1 MITRSL
7 ELAILLTEENRFY
20 SYSELSAYFE
30 LSERS
35 VRYEIE
41 HLQEWLEKRS
51 LSPIEL
57 SRSNGV
63 RLTLTKAEVE
73 ALNQTIYDEQDFNLL
88 KSEERMLKI
97 FLLVIQKETP
107 LYVKNLQDIL
117 IISKSTLDNDL
128 KKLRTFLK
136 KHNVVLISKPKM
148 GLEIVGSE
156 MAIRIVLSTLIH
168 QCCNIDTCMK
178 RYRQNG
184 LFSYLEQDVFRY
196 FDFAIIHHVYTILF
210 HTKSHNVLVN
220 ENYYIHLAL
229 DFAITLKRIREG
241 YIISEFDDTYTH
253 YVKSHIYDVIK
264 MLSPVIEDIPISETC
279 FLCFII
285 DSYNIHKSTVLK
297 EDWMQIQLVT
307 VQIIMN
313 MEKIMEIEYASDAQL
328 FERLFYHIEA
338 LVKRTK
344 QGMSLF
350 NPMTGLIKEQYAYTF
365 FAVKQALKELEVYCN
380 VKFDD
385 AEIAYMTVHFCASGE
400 KIEKE
405 RFMQYRVV
413 ILCGHGVATGELLA
427 QKLSKIAYVD
437 VIGVINSKDI
447 NILKRLDAH
456 LVIKTIDMEIPHL
469 PSIKINPLFGDIDL
483 ELLKK
488 ELKESV
494 PRPKIAT
501 HVDFKEVYKAILN
514 LIQMEDEALFKKL
527 KPQIETIFLQ
537 KKLIEKE
544 GVQPMLGE
552 VLELNHILLQRQVE
566 NWEEAIRLV
575 ASPLIEDHY
584 IESTY
589 VDSMIANVHKF
600 GPYIVIAKGFALAH
614 ARPEDGVN
622 KLGVSILTLAEP
634 VAFHSAH
641 NDPVQMVICLAAIDN
656 NSHLKIMAAIA
667 TLLGDEQK
675 MQQLYQ
681 LKDEKQFK
689 EYICSE

>member
-41 HLQEWLEKRS
+41 HLQEWLKKRS
-51 LSPIEL
+51 LNPIEL
-57 SRSNGV
+57 SRSKGV
-63 RLTLTKAEVE
+63 RLTLTKAEVQT
-73 ALNQTIYDEQDFNLL
+73 LNQTIYDEQDFNLL

-97 FLLVIQKETP
+97 FLLVIQQETP

-168 QCCNIDTCMK
+168 RCCNIDTCMK
-178 RYRQNG
+178 RYRRNG

-196 FDFAIIHHVYTILF
+196 FDFDIIHHVYTILF
-210 HTKSHNVLVN
+210 RTKSHNVLVN

-241 YIISEFDDTYTH
+241 HIISEFDDTYRH
-253 YVKSHIYDVIK
+253 YVKSHIYDVIE
-264 MLSPVIEDIPISETC
+264 MLSPVIEDIPISEMC

-285 DSYNIHKSTVLK
+285 DSYNIHKSTQLK
-297 EDWMQIQLVT
+297 EDWMQIQLLT

-365 FAVKQALKELEVYCN
+365 FAVKQSLKELEVYCN

-427 QKLSKIAYVD
+427 QKLSKITYLD

-488 ELKESV
+488 ELKASV

-501 HVDFKEVYKAILN
+501 HVDFKEMYNAILN
-514 LIQMEDEALFKKL
+514 LIQMEDETVFKKL
-527 KPQIETIFLQ
+527 KPQIEALFLQ

-544 GVQPMLGE
+544 GVQPMLEE
-552 VLELNHILLQRQVE
+552 VLELHHILLQKEVE

-575 ASPLIEDHY
+575 ASPLIEDHH
-584 IESTY
+584 IEKTY
-589 VDSMIANVHKF
+589 VDAMIANVHKF

-641 NDPVQMVICLAAIDN
+641 NDPVQMVVCLAAVNN

-681 LKDEKQFK
+681 LKDAKQFK
-689 EYICSE
+689 EFICSE